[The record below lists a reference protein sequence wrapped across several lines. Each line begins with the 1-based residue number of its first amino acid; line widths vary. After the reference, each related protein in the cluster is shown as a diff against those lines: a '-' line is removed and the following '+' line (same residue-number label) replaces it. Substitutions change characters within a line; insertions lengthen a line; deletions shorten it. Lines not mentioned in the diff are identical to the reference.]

1 MSGLLGHA
9 LLLLVIPSGSPG
21 LRSPIFAQS
30 TAATSHESVVLSVVA
45 LAVALIALLINLGGL
60 VRRPKITADWGV
72 VEDGGGTSAPQEG
85 LWIIVTARRRPIQVS
100 EVGILLLPKKTL
112 RRQLGRWQL
121 RPDNHFRR
129 PLGNIETTTLT
140 DGETL
145 ETGMELDHAVEE
157 FRGRAGVDY
166 CYVMASGKVYFV
178 RPDSKLR
185 RWLSGQKSG

>member
-1 MSGLLGHA
+1 MSDLLGYARSLLAILSGL
-9 LLLLVIPSGSPG
+9 SG
-21 LRSPIFAQS
+21 LRTPMFAQS
-30 TAATSHESVVLSVVA
+30 TAATSHESVVISVVA

-72 VEDGGGTSAPQEG
+72 VEDGGETSAPQEG

-100 EVGILLLPKKTL
+100 EIGILLLPKKTL

-121 RPDNHFRR
+121 RPDNHFRH
-129 PLGNIETTTLT
+129 PLGYIEATTLT

-145 ETGMELDHAVEE
+145 ETGMELDHAIDEFQGRDGVE
-157 FRGRAGVDY
+157 Y
-166 CYVMASGKVYFV
+166 CYVMASGKIYFV

-185 RWLSGQKSG
+185 RWLAGKISG